1 MIKWIILIIIFLFW
15 FFYDHQPYYTEIRFG
30 KKGSGKTCDIAKLSL
45 KAQKKGIKVY
55 SNIEIPG
62 NFVFDPN
69 DMKDFTFEPGSLVL
83 LDEVGLIWDNRDFK
97 SFQKGFNVF
106 FKYSR
111 QYKLKIIMYSQ
122 AYNDIDLKIRL
133 LFDKLSLMSRIG
145 KITLIRPIYKQ
156 VGIATDI
163 NGNGNIVDTYRFG
176 WIFDWKFNYMPRYYG
191 LFKSF
196 NPPPR
201 DIIQSTFEDYN
212 EIQEIYKNSAKYL
225 LFKIK
230 MVCKKFKDDTKRRG
244 KNFNKKMKAEIHDK
258 EIY

>member
-1 MIKWIILIIIFLFW
+1 MRWIIYVIIALLFLYW
-15 FFYDHQPYYTEIRFG
+15 FFKNNQPYYTEIRFG
-30 KKGSGKTCDIAKLSL
+30 KKGSGKTCDIAKLSM

-62 NFVFDPN
+62 NYVFNPQ
-69 DMKDFTFEPGSLVL
+69 DMKNFTFEPNSLVL

-97 SFQKGFNVF
+97 SFEKGFNVF

-133 LFDKLSLMSRIG
+133 LFDRLSLMQRIG
-145 KITLIRPIYKQ
+145 RITLIRPIIKS
-156 VGIATDI
+156 VGVSTDI
-163 NGNGNIVDTYRFG
+163 NGNGQIVDTYKFG
-176 WIFDWKFNYMPRYYG
+176 SVFSWHFNYMPRYYG

-196 NPPPR
+196 NPPER
-201 DIIQSTFEDYN
+201 EIIDSTFERYN
-212 EIQEIYKNSAKYL
+212 ELNEIYKDGKKFL

-230 MVCKKFKDDTKRRG
+230 VYFLI
-244 KNFNKKMKAEIHDK
+244 F
-258 EIY
+258 